1 VYESEIAKALKTTKK
16 VWFAVAPRV
25 NRANEKRQKW
35 SWFSEMPERKLYIAD
50 DNFEFAEYLMTV
62 ARRLGWTVQTCSNGN
77 ELLALLRSG
86 KGAAVVLVDINMPE
100 KDGIEVIEG
109 LSEVSRPLRFRFMT
123 GGADAPMLAAKLM
136 ARARNLSVG
145 RNLYKPIPMDTL
157 KLVLVDEW
165 DALMKLEKAPD
176 LPVE

>member
-1 VYESEIAKALKTTKK
+1 MS
-16 VWFAVAPRV
+16 
-25 NRANEKRQKW
+25 
-35 SWFSEMPERKLYIAD
+35 ERKLYIAD

-62 ARRLGWTVQTCSNGN
+62 AQRLGWTVQTCSNGN
-77 ELLALLRSG
+77 ELLALLYSG
-86 KGAAVVLVDINMPE
+86 DGPAVVLVDINMPE

-157 KLVLVDEW
+157 KRVLVDEW
-165 DALMKLEKAPD
+165 DALLQLEKAPN
-176 LPVE
+176 LPAE